1 MKPCLHRR
9 SAFTLI
15 ELIVVLSII
24 ALLAALTVSAVFRLR
39 EGQNETNTNKHL
51 LKIQMGLDQQW
62 KAMMDRISAEPV
74 PDLIYELTKKP
85 DGTRDVPRAKALHLK
100 LRLRQEFPQN
110 YAEARFLIP
119 PVNGMLTPQQAA
131 FLNQT
136 YGPKPLYLAAIGNG
150 NGTPVTEAAALLVIA
165 LSQTRGG
172 ANFNIEEAGP
182 VQQIDVGGK
191 LQRVMVDSW
200 GNPICLRRWATD
212 VETDAIN
219 ELNQPPFISPTAL
232 ATGNRDPQDPEGRLR
247 LAAGATWGFPPN
259 GPNYRPMVLLWFTTP
274 LPMVAEPF
282 DCPPAMGNGNLN
294 RGPYVVS
301 SGKNGNFMDPD
312 DLYSF
317 RLQREGKGN

>member
-1 MKPCLHRR
+1 MKLRVYRR
-9 SAFTLI
+9 SAFTLL
-15 ELIVVLSII
+15 ELLVVLSII
-24 ALLAALTVSAVFRLR
+24 ALLAALSISAVFRLQESQR
-39 EGQNETNTNKHL
+39 EANSNKHL
-51 LKIQMGLDQQW
+51 LKIQFGLDQQW
-62 KAMMDRISAEPV
+62 KASIDRISAEPV
-74 PDLIYELTKKP
+74 PDLIFELTKKP
-85 DGTRDVPRAKALHLK
+85 DGTRDVPRAKAVHMK

-110 YAEARFLIP
+110 YAEVRFVFP

-136 YGPKPLYLAAIGNG
+136 YGGKPLYLAAIGAGNG
-150 NGTPVTEAAALLVIA
+150 NPVTEAAALLVIA

-191 LQRVMVDSW
+191 LQRVMVDAW
-200 GNPICLRRWATD
+200 DRPICLRRWATD

-219 ELNQPPFISPTAL
+219 ELNQPPFVSTTAL
-232 ATGNRDPQDPEGRLR
+232 ATGNKDPQDPEGRLR
-247 LAAGATWGFPPN
+247 LTAGATWGFPPA
-259 GPNYRPMVLLWFTTP
+259 GPNYRPMVLQWFTIP
-274 LPMVAEPF
+274 LPTVVDPF
-282 DCPPAMGNGNLN
+282 DGLN

>member
-1 MKPCLHRR
+1 M
-9 SAFTLI
+9 
-15 ELIVVLSII
+15 
-24 ALLAALTVSAVFRLR
+24 
-39 EGQNETNTNKHL
+39 
-51 LKIQMGLDQQW
+51 
-62 KAMMDRISAEPV
+62 
-74 PDLIYELTKKP
+74 
-85 DGTRDVPRAKALHLK
+85 K

-131 FLNQT
+131 ELNT
-136 YGPKPLYLAAIGNG
+136 KYGPKPLYLAAIGNG
-150 NGTPVTEAAALLVIA
+150 NGTPVTESATLLVLS

-172 ANFNIEEAGP
+172 ATFNIQEAGP

-219 ELNQPPFISPTAL
+219 ELNQPPFVSAN
-232 ATGNRDPQDPEGRLR
+232 AVVTGNRDPQDPEGRLR
-247 LAAGATWGFPPN
+247 ITAGATWGFPPN
-259 GPNYRPMVLLWFTTP
+259 GPNYRPMVLQWFISP
-274 LPMVAEPF
+274 LAPTVADPF
-282 DCPPAMGNGNLN
+282 DGLN